1 MKVIGFLTLVAICI
15 SLYVI
20 DDRLSKLDKRILEL
34 RQDLIISACK
44 D

>member
-1 MKVIGFLTLVAICI
+1 MKVIGFLTLVAIFI

>member
-1 MKVIGFLTLVAICI
+1 MRYLGFLTLVAICL

-20 DDRLSKLDKRILEL
+20 ESRLSKLDKRILEL